1 MSYYWYRNAN
11 LAKRERR
18 KETKTDKAEKIYRHE
33 QRRYR
38 KEQERISRANGYA
51 VSPPSPFREESI
63 SPPRKRPKQRPQ
75 DFEEGEDGEGE
86 WMGGYG
92 RRAREEV
99 EKREWEDKMHWMANE
114 VSDPFADWPTFG
126 RAGPS
131 FSHIP
136 ERWRPSSPSIPR
148 PPGFGPFP
156 FPPFSNRHVHS
167 TRRNPLDEIDPYG
180 IPIPPLGHM
189 TESEYTNFVR
199 QGMYARRRAEEMFAA
214 ERHRR
219 EHEAREREKEIEREK
234 RERKEERRRHR
245 REREE
250 YERHRARSSASSSP
264 IPIPHPHTIPYGA
277 LDDPTKYFTRWESL
291 QTGGEVESTELLFD
305 DIPWPVF
312 RPSARGRSSG
322 SSESI
327 LLDTLTLENVRKF
340 MTAVAGH
347 LSTSKSSSA
356 GGTTGDLRKTVR
368 EAIRNFHPDRFYS
381 RVLGRVREKDREKVR
396 QGADQVSRVLNDLVK
411 IV

>member
-1 MSYYWYRNAN
+1 
-11 LAKRERR
+11 
-18 KETKTDKAEKIYRHE
+18 
-33 QRRYR
+33 
-38 KEQERISRANGYA
+38 
-51 VSPPSPFREESI
+51 
-63 SPPRKRPKQRPQ
+63 
-75 DFEEGEDGEGE
+75 
-86 WMGGYG
+86 
-92 RRAREEV
+92 
-99 EKREWEDKMHWMANE
+99 
-114 VSDPFADWPTFG
+114 
-126 RAGPS
+126 
-131 FSHIP
+131 
-136 ERWRPSSPSIPR
+136 
-148 PPGFGPFP
+148 
-156 FPPFSNRHVHS
+156 
-167 TRRNPLDEIDPYG
+167 
-180 IPIPPLGHM
+180 
-189 TESEYTNFVR
+189 
-199 QGMYARRRAEEMFAA
+199 MYARRRAEEMFAA